1 MGKIRAGDGELAQ
14 RDAVAA
20 QPDLPDGVRALQV
33 RLQMRRSQPCSAI
46 RRFHSASVRPSRHV
60 CAVNSIKRQSFAGRR
75 NAAGSNAGQ
84 RSFAAVHLA
93 SGVFGRAESPEKS
106 AFSARMQ
113 APRSPF
119 GQHTAKIFGPVG
131 QKRLLRLLPHPLAG
145 ERRAER
151 RAASDRRLRLR
162 VQ

>member
-1 MGKIRAGDGELAQ
+1 MRRFPAVLRNQALQFRLRPALAPCLRCQLNQTAELRGQAERRRVERRTAQLCGCPSGLRRFWQGGKPGKIGIFRPYAGAQ
-14 RDAVAA
+14 
-20 QPDLPDGVRALQV
+20 
-33 RLQMRRSQPCSAI
+33 
-46 RRFHSASVRPSRHV
+46 
-60 CAVNSIKRQSFAGRR
+60 
-75 NAAGSNAGQ
+75 
-84 RSFAAVHLA
+84 
-93 SGVFGRAESPEKS
+93 KS
-106 AFSARMQ
+106 
-113 APRSPF
+113 F